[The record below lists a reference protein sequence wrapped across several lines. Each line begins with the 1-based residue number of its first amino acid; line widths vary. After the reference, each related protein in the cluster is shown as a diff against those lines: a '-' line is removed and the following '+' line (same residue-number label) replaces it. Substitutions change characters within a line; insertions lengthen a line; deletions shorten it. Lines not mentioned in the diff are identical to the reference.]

1 MWKNH
6 KKLIILTTLLT
17 LLPVVGGLLLWDQ
30 LPAQLATHFGA
41 NGEPDRWS
49 SKLEAVVLLPL
60 LITGIHLAGIGATT
74 LDPKHKNHGAKQL
87 TLMLWIC
94 PLLSALVSVLTL
106 GNALGKVDTTSVPFF
121 VTVFLGVLFVVIG
134 NYMPKCRHN
143 YTIGIKLPWTL
154 HDEGNWNYTHR
165 VGGFSF
171 SIGGVLVILTSFLD
185 APWLMMVIFAA
196 MVLIPTAASAIYHY
210 KHK

>member
-6 KKLIILTTLLT
+6 KKLIILTSLLT
-17 LLPVVGGLLLWDQ
+17 LLPVVAGLLLWDQ
-30 LPAQLATHFGA
+30 LPDQIATHFGA
-41 NGEPDRWS
+41 DGTPDRWS
-49 SKLEAVVLLPL
+49 SKLTAVVWLPL

-94 PLLSALVSVLTL
+94 PLLSALLSVLTL
-106 GNALGKVDTTSVPFF
+106 GNALGKVDTTSMPFF
-121 VTVFLGVLFVVIG
+121 VTVFLGVLFVIIG
-134 NYMPKCRHN
+134 NYLPKCRPN

-154 HDEGNWNYTHR
+154 HDEGNWHYTHR

-171 SIGGVLVILTSFLD
+171 SVAGVLVIFSAFFGAFWMPFGILLL
-185 APWLMMVIFAA
+185 A
-196 MVLIPTAASAIYHY
+196 VLIPTVASAIYHC
-210 KHK
+210 KHN

>member
-6 KKLIILTTLLT
+6 KKLIILTALLT
-17 LLPVVGGLLLWDQ
+17 LLPVAAGLLLWNKLPDQ
-30 LPAQLATHFGA
+30 IAIHFAADGT
-41 NGEPDRWS
+41 PDNWA
-49 SKLEAVVLLPL
+49 SKLVAVVGLPL
-60 LITGIHLAGIGATT
+60 LVTAIHLLCIAMTAI
-74 LDPKHKNHGAKQL
+74 DPKHKNHDARQL

-94 PLLSALVSVLTL
+94 PMVSALVSVLML

-121 VTVFLGVLFVVIG
+121 VTVFLGVLFVIIG

-154 HDEGNWNYTHR
+154 HSEENWNYTHR

-171 SIGGVLVILTSFLD
+171 SIGGVLVLFTSFIGT
-185 APWLMMVIFAA
+185 PWIVLGILIVMIAIPVI
-196 MVLIPTAASAIYHY
+196 ASAMYHY

>member
-6 KKLIILTTLLT
+6 KKLIILTSLLT
-17 LLPVVGGLLLWDQ
+17 LLPVVVGLLLWDQ
-30 LPAQLATHFGA
+30 LPAQLAIHFGA

-49 SKLEAVVLLPL
+49 SKLTAVVWLPL
-60 LITGIHLAGIGATT
+60 LITGIHLLGIGVTT
-74 LDPKHKNHGAKQL
+74 LDPKHKNHDAKQL

-94 PLLSALVSVLTL
+94 PLLSALLSVLTL

-121 VTVFLGVLFVVIG
+121 VTVFLGVLFVIIG

-154 HDEGNWNYTHR
+154 HDEGNWHYTHR
-165 VGGFSF
+165 VGGYTF
-171 SIGGVLVILTSFLD
+171 SIGGVLVIFTSFIGT
-185 APWLMMVIFAA
+185 PWLVLGILIA
-196 MVLIPTAASAIYHY
+196 MVAIPTVASAIYHY